1 MEGLGPRV
9 HSVNAW
15 DHTMRITLNGNPTEL
30 EQPTTISGLLEKLAI
45 DPTRAVV
52 ERNGSIVE
60 RAHLGEAALAE
71 GDRVEIVRFVGG
83 G

>member
-1 MEGLGPRV
+1 MTFWG
-9 HSVNAW
+9 N
-15 DHTMRITLNGNPTEL
+15 DMTIKINGSDTEVDGAL
-30 EQPTTISGLLEKLAI
+30 TIAGLLAKFSV

-52 ERNGSIVE
+52 ELNGSIVE
-60 RAHLGEAALAE
+60 RARAAEVALAE

>member
-1 MEGLGPRV
+1 MTIRV
-9 HSVNAW
+9 
-15 DHTMRITLNGNPTEL
+15 NGNETQL
-30 EQPTTISGLLEKLAI
+30 DGSLTIAGLLEKFSV

-52 ERNGSIVE
+52 ELNGSIVE
-60 RAHLGEAALAE
+60 RARASEVELCE